1 MAKDPKITV
10 CITAQRFDIFFKRA
24 VDSVLSQTVKPYE
37 VLLIIDGRSDRLL
50 EQKVFR
56 DIPLDWLIYWTEL
69 EDSGPAV
76 SKNIGLY
83 YATGDWIL
91 MLDGD
96 DFLIP
101 SCLEVYT
108 KMIPTLKSDVIAEF
122 LSPSLVHNN
131 MQVTRN
137 IPPDRTA
144 WDDFYKFS
152 IRTLFSGSWKRG
164 EMPIR
169 PLLIRLE
176 GKKYYPQDYS
186 YLEDKMLC
194 FYYMLEER
202 RIYLSDFCS
211 YIVNNHPGTISAAA
225 TKWGQTTHPDIVR
238 FKRVAANINI
248 TGWIVREKI
257 FEQTRTSAFFTS
269 NDSEYIDKS
278 VRYFSFL

>member
-1 MAKDPKITV
+1 MAKEPKISV
-10 CITAQRFDIFFKRA
+10 CITAQRFDLFFQRT

-37 VLLIIDGRSDRLL
+37 VILVIDGRSDRLL

-56 DIPLDWLIYWTEL
+56 DIPLDWIIYWTEL
-69 EDSGPAV
+69 ENSGPSV

-83 YATGDWIL
+83 YSTGDWIL

-101 SCLEVYT
+101 SCLEIYT
-108 KMIPTLKSDVIAEF
+108 KMIPVIKSDVIAEF
-122 LSPSLVHNN
+122 LSPALVHNN

-137 IPPDRTA
+137 IPQDRTA
-144 WDDFYKFS
+144 WEDFYRFS

-164 EMPIR
+164 EMAIR
-169 PLLIRLE
+169 PLLIKQE
-176 GKKYYPQDYS
+176 GKKYYPQDYF

-194 FYYMLEER
+194 FHYMLEER

-211 YIVNNHPGTISAAA
+211 YIVNIHPGTISSMA
-225 TKWGQTTHPDIVR
+225 TKWGQPTNPDIAR
-238 FKRVAANINI
+238 FKKVAANINI

-257 FEQTRTSAFFTS
+257 FEQTRSSAFLTP
-269 NDSEYIDKS
+269 NDNEYIDKS
-278 VRYFSFL
+278 VKFLSFL